1 MNKTEKY
8 DVRHLDA
15 KIDKSRIRTKD
26 EKALQVIESV
36 FDEQTALLIVSL
48 MNKGIIKEISHVVS
62 TGKEA
67 NVYHAYG
74 ENGKEL
80 AIKIYRTTT
89 NIFKQNWRYLEG
101 DPRFKRYKK
110 GTYSFIYLWAKKE
123 FKNLQRMSS
132 IKIAVPSPIIV
143 RKNVLVM
150 DFIGKKREAAPLL
163 KDVKIRN
170 KRKGKIYSKM
180 VDYISKLHNEGKMVH
195 ADLSEYNILYYNK
208 EPVIIDVSQAVL
220 LDHPNA
226 YFFLYRDISNIN
238 RFFGSI
244 GVDVLENDELFEHVT
259 GFKPDPKIK
268 IEL

>member
-1 MNKTEKY
+1 MNRAEKY
-8 DVRHLDA
+8 DISHLDD

-26 EKALQVIESV
+26 EKAIQVIESV

-132 IKIAVPSPIIV
+132 IKIPVPSPIIV

-150 DFIGKKREAAPLL
+150 DFIGKKREAAPLI

-170 KRKGKIYSKM
+170 KRKGKIYSK
-180 VDYISKLHNEGKMVH
+180 VIDYIFI
-195 ADLSEYNILYYNK
+195 SEYNILYFNK

-244 GVDVLENDELFEHVT
+244 GVDVLENDELFEQVT